1 MEYFKRRSDAVAG
14 HTCADMATA
23 GAGLDEMSVEEKA
36 LEIARLRKQTAAAS
50 QKLEQASQQAALLDV
65 SLEVEPEPAAAAAD
79 VPASAAA
86 AAPAAPPE
94 LAAADVASPGV
105 RVSDLEITATFIGDG
120 ALGLQFKE
128 DSDPAYLL
136 LEINPQGLAAKQ
148 PQITPGLVLKSLN
161 GKPVEGMDFDDA
173 IFTMGRGPRP
183 LELSFWHSAPSPACV
198 VEVAVVGTT
207 LIAGTGWLS
216 SSTTE
221 YAIEATTDAGRKRT
235 VYRSYHDLK
244 MLHLGWVEPLSPVG
258 MPPTFPVDVLFG
270 ANDDAVVKERRQQLH
285 IWLVAAFRLAA
296 TLACPL
302 LDDALQRALTASA
315 EARQVGLGAD
325 HVRSHLP
332 TVIKG
337 AVPPGPRAGV
347 ANVWG
352 CCGYWTWGAA
362 ADFIAQRKT
371 NPRSS
376 YRGPDPGG
384 SSPGRGTGTI
394 PHVLE
399 ISYLTD
405 DTEGLPPTIKAQ
417 QLNPE
422 VWGPA
427 PGGVAQLLAK
437 DGPLGGELRLT
448 GVWRS
453 LEVGSKLEL
462 ELYQIEA
469 ADCWGHVWSRKGSKS
484 SSETGP
490 QDAAA
495 SSDQS
500 SADGPPSAIQWLDVR
515 VPSLSTVKD
524 LKLATDAVGTIE
536 KFGLETTGLWKGAK
550 IVAVNQKGVNSN
562 VAIFEALNEIDDS
575 GTFGADLILVSLPR
589 QDYPKL

>member
-1 MEYFKRRSDAVAG
+1 M
-14 HTCADMATA
+14 
-23 GAGLDEMSVEEKA
+23 DEMSVEEKA

-50 QKLEQASQQAALLDV
+50 QKLEQATTQQAALLDV
-65 SLEVEPEPAAAAAD
+65 SLEVEPEPATDD
-79 VPASAAA
+79 VPAA
-86 AAPAAPPE
+86 AAPRAAAPTDI
-94 LAAADVASPGV
+94 AVTDVASPGV

-148 PQITPGLVLKSLN
+148 PQIKPGLVLKSLN

-183 LELSFWHSAPSPACV
+183 LELAFWHSPPLPARV
-198 VEVAVVGTT
+198 VEVAVVGSK
-207 LIAGTGWLS
+207 LVAGTGWLS

-221 YAIEATTDAGRKRT
+221 YAIEATTDAGRKRII
-235 VYRSYHDLK
+235 YRSYYDLK
-244 MLHLGWVEPLSPVG
+244 MLHLGWVEPLSAVG
-258 MPPTFPVDVLFG
+258 IPPTFPVDVLFG
-270 ANDDAVVKERRQQLH
+270 ANDDSVVKERRQQLH
-285 IWLVAAFRLAA
+285 IWLVAAFKLAV

-302 LDDALQRALTASA
+302 LDDALQRALATSP
-315 EARQVGLGAD
+315 EARQVGIGAD
-325 HVRSHLP
+325 NVRAHLP

-352 CCGYWTWGAA
+352 CCGYWTWGSA
-362 ADFIAQRKT
+362 ADLITQRKT

-376 YRGPDPGG
+376 YRGPQPGG
-384 SSPGRGTGTI
+384 SSPGRGAGTI

-405 DTEGLPPTIKAQ
+405 DTEGLPPIVKAQ

-422 VWGPA
+422 VWGSA
-427 PGGVAQLLAK
+427 PGGIARLLAK
-437 DGPLGGELRLT
+437 NGPLGGELQMK

-453 LEVGSKLEL
+453 LEAGSKLEL
-462 ELYQIEA
+462 ELYALDA
-469 ADCWGHVWSRKGSKS
+469 ADCWGHVWSRKVVKPSNQAGS
-484 SSETGP
+484 
-490 QDAAA
+490 QDATAA
-495 SSDQS
+495 SEQS
-500 SADGPPSAIQWLDVR
+500 SAAGSPSAIQWLDVR

-562 VAIFEALNEIDDS
+562 VAIFEALNEIDESDRRH
-575 GTFGADLILVSLPR
+575 LSLA
-589 QDYPKL
+589 